1 MLVLNYLIPVPS
13 GIRTPQGQI
22 LVGTWD
28 LALGM
33 RKPLTICKLPLPPA
47 PRLNALPKPRWGRQT
62 RLLVQFPG
70 AGHPNLPGAG
80 KLLRVG
86 HRLRV
91 GKWAWSTRQ
100 RWEVVQGG
108 GGATAPPSRR
118 PAPWRQRACWQE
130 GWVWVPDAYS
140 VDLSDS
146 TYKSTNSEIKLLR
159 ISRQWARSMKPE
171 AQAPWAEGPV
181 GPR

>member
-1 MLVLNYLIPVPS
+1 MLVLIYLIPVPS
-13 GIRTPQGQI
+13 GIRTLKGQI

-33 RKPLTICKLPLPPA
+33 RKPLTICKLPLLPA
-47 PRLNALPKPRWGRQT
+47 PRLNALPKPRWGRQL

-70 AGHPNLPGAG
+70 AGHPNLPATG

-91 GKWAWSTRQ
+91 GKWAWSSRQ

-108 GGATAPPSRR
+108 GGATAPASRR
-118 PAPWRQRACWQE
+118 PAP
-130 GWVWVPDAYS
+130 
-140 VDLSDS
+140 
-146 TYKSTNSEIKLLR
+146 
-159 ISRQWARSMKPE
+159 
-171 AQAPWAEGPV
+171 
-181 GPR
+181 